1 MTGKAMRLVVGIVL
15 TVMAVAASVDGALA
29 AEKRVALV
37 VRNATYQDGP
47 ELAAAAANAAAMTVA
62 LRVAGFDVTV
72 ASDVDHRTLTTT
84 MAEFQ
89 RRLATA
95 DLGFFYYSGLMLGIG
110 GQSFLLPVDAR
121 LRYEFDVVFETVEL
135 EQVLRQIRDASHKAV
150 VVIDTM
156 MPNPAVARLAAAM
169 GEAAGTVKPAPARPP
184 ETANLLTAYS
194 HQPGAAPPPVAG
206 RTAGPYAVALAKEI
220 ARPGAELRAALKA
233 TADAV
238 AAQTGGVQQPW
249 FADKLPGGDIVLVPA
264 APATAAAPPPVAR
277 PVATESPATESPA
290 TESPAALAPSPTP
303 VVAIPPPPAPK
314 PAVIA
319 AAPPP
324 VPAEE
329 PVRAAALPA
338 PRPPDPVA
346 GRFAVGRVYTTIG
359 PAALLATP
367 SPGAAPVR
375 NLERGA
381 PLTVLETAEN
391 PSWVHVRDIF
401 YNEGYIAARSLT
413 PDGDLAPAVA
423 RAEPPRAETPRIEPP
438 KAEPARA
445 EPPKPKPEEPD
456 RQVAMLP
463 GAAMDAREAAAAA
476 PSAAWPPHIRQAVAA
491 AEDAARRGGTGG
503 SGAARRA
510 LSAAERAQQ
519 AQARAE
525 AAAASSRGGTGA
537 ANGDQYQGEP
547 FGQGLSGVGVYRFAN
562 GIRYAGEWRS
572 TRMHGL
578 GVIRFPGGD
587 WYEGEFRDGRPQ
599 GVGVFHFADGILY
612 AGELTGGKVTGVGQ
626 MRFPNGDIYVGTLT
640 DGRMNGTGRLA
651 YGSGASFVGSFRDG
665 QVDGPGVR
673 TFDQG
678 ESKLVIPGVWR
689 GSTTVS
695 N

>member
-1 MTGKAMRLVVGIVL
+1 MTGMAVRLVVGMLL
-15 TVMAVAASVDGALA
+15 TVVAVAASVGGVLA

-37 VRNATYQDGP
+37 VRNATYQGGP
-47 ELAAAAANAAAMTVA
+47 ELAAAAANAAAITVA

-110 GQSFLLPVDAR
+110 GQSFVLPVDAR

-135 EQVLRQIRDASHKAV
+135 EQILRQIGDASHKAV

-169 GEAAGTVKPAPARPP
+169 GEAAGTVRPAPARPP
-184 ETANLLTAYS
+184 ETPNLLTAYS
-194 HQPGAAPPPVAG
+194 HQPGTAPPPVAG
-206 RTAGPYAVALAKEI
+206 RTAGLYAVALAKEI

-233 TADAV
+233 AGDAV
-238 AAQTGGVQQPW
+238 AAQTGGAQQPW
-249 FADKLPGGDIVLVPA
+249 FADTLPGGDIVLVPA
-264 APATAAAPPPVAR
+264 APATAAAPPPVTPPAT
-277 PVATESPATESPA
+277 PLVTPPATPPATTESPTPA
-290 TESPAALAPSPTP
+290 
-303 VVAIPPPPAPK
+303 VAIPPPPTPK
-314 PAVIA
+314 PAV
-319 AAPPP
+319 
-324 VPAEE
+324 V
-329 PVRAAALPA
+329 AAALPV
-338 PRPPDPVA
+338 PRAPDPVP
-346 GRFAVGRVYTTIG
+346 GRFAVGRVYTTAG
-359 PAALLATP
+359 AAVLLATP
-367 SPGAAPVR
+367 LPGAASVR

-401 YNEGYIAARSLT
+401 YNEGYIAARSLI
-413 PDGDLAPAVA
+413 PDGEPAPAPA
-423 RAEPPRAETPRIEPP
+423 RAEPVRAEAPRTEPPRIETPRIESP
-438 KAEPARA
+438 KP
-445 EPPKPKPEEPD
+445 EPPKPQASEPD

-463 GAAMDAREAAAAA
+463 GAAMDAKEEAAAA

-510 LSAAERAQQ
+510 LAAAERAQQ

-537 ANGDQYQGEP
+537 ANGDQYRGEP
-547 FGQGLSGVGVYRFAN
+547 FGHGLSGVGVYRFAN
-562 GIRYAGEWRS
+562 GIRYAGEWRN
-572 TRMHGL
+572 TQMHGE
-578 GVIRFPGGD
+578 GVIRFPDGD
-587 WYEGEFRDGRPQ
+587 WYEGEFRDGRPH
-599 GVGVFHFADGILY
+599 GVGVFHFADGIHY
-612 AGELTGGKVTGVGQ
+612 AGELTGGKVTGVGR
-626 MRFPNGDIYVGTLT
+626 MRFPNGDVYAGTLT

-678 ESKLVIPGVWR
+678 ENKLVIPGVWR